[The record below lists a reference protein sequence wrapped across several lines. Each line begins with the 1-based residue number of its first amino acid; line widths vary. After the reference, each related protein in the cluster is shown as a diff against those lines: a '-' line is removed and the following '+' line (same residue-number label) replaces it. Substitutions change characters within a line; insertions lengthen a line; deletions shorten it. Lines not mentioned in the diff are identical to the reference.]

1 MADDKKKPDGKK
13 PAPSGGGPKSNM
25 EVLGTIF
32 GIIIGLLL
40 LSSIIGSVERFT
52 GDRFDENFSFVSFFS
67 RFSDKVT
74 DNTPLGTLVT
84 ARRDTSVWKTSLHET
99 LAGIQQGGS
108 TGRLTAG
115 PVIDTVG
122 SWWNVDFELFPDG
135 WVDADDIAVG
145 SGWFAQFKR
154 IYVWIAWIVAFVAAG
169 GVFYIKRKHDEVM
182 KEHKAQ
188 MKVLE
193 EKLAGVG
200 VANRNDKWDHITDLI
215 ASENPG
221 DWRVAI
227 LEADIMLDELV
238 TTMGHHGDTLGEKLK
253 GIEQSDFKTLELAWE
268 AHKIRNRIAHHGSDF
283 ILTHREAKR
292 VIDLFRE
299 VFQEFDVV

>member
-1 MADDKKKPDGKK
+1 MADDKKK
-13 PAPSGGGPKSNM
+13 PAPSGGGSKSNT

-32 GIIIGLLL
+32 GIIFGLLL
-40 LSSIIGSVERFT
+40 LSSIIGGAERVV
-52 GDRFDENFSFVSFFS
+52 GDRFDGNFSFLTFFS
-67 RFSDKVT
+67 RFSDAVT
-74 DNTPLGTLVT
+74 DTTPLGTLIT
-84 ARRDTSVWKTSLHET
+84 ARRDTSVWKSFLHET
-99 LAGIQQGGS
+99 LAGAQQGGS
-108 TGRLTAG
+108 TGRLLAG
-115 PVIDTVG
+115 PVVDDAG
-122 SWWNVDFELFPDG
+122 SWWNVDFELSPDG

-145 SGWFAQFKR
+145 SGWLAQLKR
-154 IYVWIAWIVAFVAAG
+154 IYTWIAWIVSLVALAG
-169 GVFYIKRKHDEVM
+169 VVYVSRKHKEVT
-182 KEHKAQ
+182 KEHEAH
-188 MKVLE
+188 MKILE
-193 EKLAGVG
+193 QKIAGVG
-200 VANRNDKWDHITDLI
+200 VANRNEKWEHITELI

-238 TTMGHHGDTLGEKLK
+238 TTMGHHGDTLGEKMK
-253 GIEQSDFKTLELAWE
+253 GIEQSDFKTLESAWE